1 MFQEYESSGKHMICD
16 FKGINNVQLLNSLTD
31 LKDLLREICKTNDF
45 NILNEVEHQFFP
57 IGCSVLF
64 LLSESHLSIH
74 TFPEKN
80 HISFDIYTCRQY
92 SDDTFYNEIFK
103 NLSNKLQ
110 ASLESTCKII
120 DRHF

>member
-1 MFQEYESSGKHMICD
+1 
-16 FKGINNVQLLNSLTD
+16 
-31 LKDLLREICKTNDF
+31 
-45 NILNEVEHQFFP
+45 
-57 IGCSVLF
+57 
-64 LLSESHLSIH
+64 LSESHLSIH
-74 TFPEKN
+74 TFPEKK

-103 NLSNKLQ
+103 KLSNKLQ